1 MRQLYWSP
9 TEAKEKTID
18 FEAGLR
24 VDHIGIHA
32 APGATFSINGNG
44 EFVIGGTGIFEINL
58 ENKGSYIYSIKCIN
72 PNNHFVLID
81 YSGKGVTL

>member
-1 MRQLYWSP
+1 MKQLYWSP
-9 TEAKEKTID
+9 DIATGNSIN

-58 ENKGSYIYSIKCIN
+58 ENKESYIYSIKCIDAN
-72 PNNHFVLID
+72 KHFVLID